1 MGVTPP
7 SFEPTEQTQEHRK
20 LVISYL
26 VLSERM
32 SMIGLPEY
40 PPVRGP
46 MRED

>member
-1 MGVTPP
+1 M
-7 SFEPTEQTQEHRK
+7 ERTQEHRQ

-26 VLSERM
+26 VLSECM

-40 PPVRGP
+40 PPMRGP